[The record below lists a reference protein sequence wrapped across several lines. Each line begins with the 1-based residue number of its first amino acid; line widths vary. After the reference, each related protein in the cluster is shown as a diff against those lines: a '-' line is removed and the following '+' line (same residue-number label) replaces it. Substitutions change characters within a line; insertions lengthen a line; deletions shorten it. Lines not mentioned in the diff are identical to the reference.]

1 MERQDWIERVKERGG
16 LESEGAAEK
25 AIAAVAGVLG
35 ARLTASEAEA
45 VAGQLPARAGRAM
58 RRARHGGDFGVAEL
72 YRRVGQR
79 EGVSPARAA
88 EHAQVVCQAL
98 AEAIDGETL
107 VRLQKHLPAEWAALL
122 ERRGAGASGA
132 EAGAVEHRSRP
143 YPEGH
148 HTLADGRPGSGRSL
162 AAAAPGH
169 AESIARSGD
178 PHGATRIA
186 TARGVSTERNGD
198 TLAEGKPGSKHP
210 LSEES

>member
-1 MERQDWIERVKERGG
+1 MDRHDWIERVKQRGG
-16 LESEGAAEK
+16 LDSEGAAEK

-35 ARLTASEAEA
+35 ARLTASEADVLA
-45 VAGQLPARAGRAM
+45 AQLPGRAGRAM

-79 EGVSPARAA
+79 EGVSPAQAA
-88 EHAQVVCQAL
+88 EHAQVVLQAL

-107 VRLQKHLPAEWAALL
+107 VRLQKHLPPEWSGLL
-122 ERRGAGASGA
+122 ARGGGASGA
-132 EAGAVEHRSRP
+132 ASAEIEHRARP

-169 AESIARSGD
+169 AESIARSED

-186 TARGVSTERNGD
+186 TARGLSTERNGD

-210 LSEES
+210 LSEEG